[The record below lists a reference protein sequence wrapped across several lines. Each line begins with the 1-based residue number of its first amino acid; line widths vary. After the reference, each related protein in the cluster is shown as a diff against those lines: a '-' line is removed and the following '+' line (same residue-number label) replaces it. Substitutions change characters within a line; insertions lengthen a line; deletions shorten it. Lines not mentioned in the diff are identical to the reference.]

1 MSCFFFFCFLFLAA
15 VCCCFYT
22 KAKNQTLALS
32 YNETPKNIKI
42 VVDATGKKK
51 QEQMDRQSNKTE
63 ETETKQFVWQ
73 NLL

>member
-1 MSCFFFFCFLFLAA
+1 MP
-15 VCCCFYT
+15 
-22 KAKNQTLALS
+22 Q
-32 YNETPKNIKI
+32 E
-42 VVDATGKKK
+42 KK